1 MKPAGNIEQNVIAC
15 AHRLFIEKGYVNTS
29 MSDIAAAV
37 GITRPALHYYFRT
50 KERLFRAIYGDILQE
65 VIPRIHDILIRD
77 IPFMERLDRIIDEY
91 VALFLNNPDLPYF
104 MIGEIQRD
112 VNHLIEA
119 ARELKI
125 DKYILDIQNA
135 LKTAMRE
142 GILRP
147 VPSRI
152 VFLTLYSQL
161 TFPFLMKNL
170 VTTLLL
176 EDKEQFSVFI
186 REWKRNVLSQM
197 ACLLCP
203 HDENGDV

>member
-77 IPFMERLDRIIDEY
+77 IPFYGTARPNYRRIRRSVSEQSRSAVFHDR
-91 VALFLNNPDLPYF
+91 
-104 MIGEIQRD
+104 EIQRD

-147 VPSRI
+147 SRPGS
-152 VFLTLYSQL
+152 FSDALFATDL
-161 TFPFLMKNL
+161 PFLMKNL

-203 HDENGDV
+203 QDENGDV

>member
-1 MKPAGNIEQNVIAC
+1 
-15 AHRLFIEKGYVNTS
+15 
-29 MSDIAAAV
+29 
-37 GITRPALHYYFRT
+37 
-50 KERLFRAIYGDILQE
+50 
-65 VIPRIHDILIRD
+65 
-77 IPFMERLDRIIDEY
+77 
-91 VALFLNNPDLPYF
+91 

-186 REWKRNVLSQM
+186 R
-197 ACLLCP
+197 
-203 HDENGDV
+203 NGNATSCRKWPVCCVRKTKTATYSSDDADGNGSIRPARQTAEMQTDDSSPVFLRTGGPRVRSLR